1 MTSMVDKDAV
11 CWRLV
16 ERIKSAIDPNDI
28 IARGRYTISR

>member
-1 MTSMVDKDAV
+1 MDLMVEQDAA